1 MDYTLCCHGYSLT
14 SIMMGWII
22 QIGLF
27 SLLSLRQLIYA
38 WVPRGRL
45 QLSFLCLNLSLPVP
59 GNKPAM
65 IINQRRDFFSTKI
78 EIQIM
83 PICCSTVA
91 CYVFFFSYSTCIT
104 DQELKQT
111 PWLSLQCWSW
121 WNLSLN
127 TYITILFSL
136 FFPILNFMH
145 IFYFQRTRFHMV
157 SPLLI
162 WAPSWRWLKRPALPP
177 CCVPPVETQTQR
189 SPGSKTC
196 FLWTSVTATG
206 ALNSSA
212 QVQFDGNVFQFCYD
226 LIWTVSQVTQKPR
239 QSCLCIRERD

>member
-1 MDYTLCCHGYSLT
+1 
-14 SIMMGWII
+14 MMSWII

-45 QLSFLCLNLSLPVP
+45 QLSFLCLNPSLPVL

-65 IINQRRDFFSTKI
+65 IINQRQDFFSTKI

-83 PICCSTVA
+83 PDLPFYNSVLC
-91 CYVFFFSYSTCIT
+91 FFIIQPVLQIKSS
-104 DQELKQT
+104 DK
-111 PWLSLQCWSW
+111 PWESLQCWSYT
-121 WNLSLN
+121 L
-127 TYITILFSL
+127 ILLFFL
-136 FFPILNFMH
+136 VDFFPILNFMH
-145 IFYFQRTRFHMV
+145 LFYFQRTRFLMV

-162 WAPSWRWLKRPALPP
+162 WAPSWRWLKKPALPP

-196 FLWTSVTATG
+196 FPWTSVTATG
-206 ALNSSA
+206 ALNSFA
-212 QVQFDGNVFQFCYD
+212 QVQFDCSVFQLCFY
-226 LIWTVSQVTQKPR
+226 LIWTVSQVAQKPH
-239 QSCLCIRERD
+239 QGCSCIRERGLKIKKHLYHNEV

>member
-1 MDYTLCCHGYSLT
+1 
-14 SIMMGWII
+14 MMSWII

-45 QLSFLCLNLSLPVP
+45 QLSFLCLNPSLPVL

-65 IINQRRDFFSTKI
+65 IINQRQDFFSTKI

-83 PICCSTVA
+83 PDLPFYNSVLC
-91 CYVFFFSYSTCIT
+91 FFYHSTCIT
-104 DQELKQT
+104 DQELRQT
-111 PWLSLQCWSW
+111 LWLSLQSW
-121 WNLSLN
+121 NWRNLSLN
-127 TYITILFSL
+127 TYITILFRWY
-136 FFPILNFMH
+136 FPILNFTH
-145 IFYFQRTRFHMV
+145 LFYFQRTRFHMV

-162 WAPSWRWLKRPALPP
+162 WAPSWRWLKKPALPP

-196 FLWTSVTATG
+196 FPWTSVTATG
-206 ALNSSA
+206 ALNSFA
-212 QVQFDGNVFQFCYD
+212 QVQFDGIVFQSCVY
-226 LIWTVSQVTQKPR
+226 LIWTASQVAQKPR
-239 QSCLCIRERD
+239 QSCSCIRERD